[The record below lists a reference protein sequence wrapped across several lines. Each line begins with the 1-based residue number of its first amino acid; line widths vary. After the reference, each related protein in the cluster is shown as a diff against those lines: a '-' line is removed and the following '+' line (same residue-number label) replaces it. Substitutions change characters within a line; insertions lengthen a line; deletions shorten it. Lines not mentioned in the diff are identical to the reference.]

1 MYHFYFVLYFIQSM
15 TAFESILKSY
25 DLEQLSDIAEHGCA
39 SGCASEHIYYTQTS
53 EFFDKFEDEI
63 EDYMLD
69 NFGDDFMHE
78 VTIGCQSLTEIKNK
92 LTWTFIELVAQE
104 NAYSEVA

>member
-1 MYHFYFVLYFIQSM
+1 MAKTAVQSITELYDSE
-15 TAFESILKSY
+15 TLA
-25 DLEQLSDIAEHGCA
+25 DIAEYGCVSGVA
-39 SGCASEHIYYTQTS
+39 SSHIYYTQTT

-92 LTWTFIELVAQE
+92 LTWCFIELVAQDE
-104 NAYSEVA
+104 MYAEVA